1 MESINFSG
9 NSITMIERFIVT
21 TKNRTYS
28 FLIDAYEESVNL
40 ITHGDSIKLIL
51 PKRKASSELYYDLF
65 YLPENKNAV
74 YFAKLFDKD
83 FILTRMT
90 RHSVYTDGMEYAY
103 CITLQR
109 AFDELKLPRAT
120 MGQHTQYFPML

>member
-1 MESINFSG
+1 MEPIN
-9 NSITMIERFIVT
+9 RFIVT
-21 TKNRTYS
+21 TKYRSYS

-40 ITHGDSIKLIL
+40 LTHGDSIKLIL

-90 RHSVYTDGMEYAY
+90 RHSVYANGMEYAY

-109 AFDELKLPRAT
+109 ALDEIKLPPAT
-120 MGQHTQYFPML
+120 MDQHTQYFPTL

>member
-1 MESINFSG
+1 
-9 NSITMIERFIVT
+9 MIERFIVT
-21 TKNRTYS
+21 TKHRTYS

-40 ITHGDSIKLIL
+40 ITYGEEIKLIL

-74 YFAKLFDKD
+74 HFAKLFGKD

-90 RHSVYTDGMEYAY
+90 QHSVYTDGMEYTY
-103 CITLQR
+103 CITLQKSL
-109 AFDELKLPRAT
+109 DEIKIAPAT
-120 MGQHTQYFPML
+120 MGQNTQFFPML

>member
-1 MESINFSG
+1 
-9 NSITMIERFIVT
+9 MIERFIVT
-21 TKNRTYS
+21 TKHRTYS

-40 ITHGDSIKLIL
+40 ITYGEEIKLIL

-74 YFAKLFDKD
+74 HFAKLFGKD

-90 RHSVYTDGMEYAY
+90 QHSVYTDGMEYAY
-103 CITLQR
+103 CITLQK
-109 AFDELKLPRAT
+109 ALDEIKIAPST
-120 MGQHTQYFPML
+120 MGQNTQFFPML

>member
-1 MESINFSG
+1 
-9 NSITMIERFIVT
+9 MIERFIIT
-21 TKNRTYS
+21 TKHRTYS
-28 FLIDAYEESVNL
+28 FLIDEYEESVNL
-40 ITHGDSIKLIL
+40 ITYGDSIKLIL
-51 PKRKASSELYYDLF
+51 PKRKASSELYYNLF

-90 RHSVYTDGMEYAY
+90 QHSVYADGMEYVY

-109 AFDELKLPRAT
+109 ALDEIKLGPVL
-120 MGQHTQYFPML
+120 MGQNTQDFPGL

>member
-1 MESINFSG
+1 
-9 NSITMIERFIVT
+9 MIERLIVT
-21 TKNRTYS
+21 TKHRTYS

-51 PKRKASSELYYDLF
+51 PNRKASSELYYDLF

-74 YFAKLFDKD
+74 YFAKLFNKR

-90 RHSVYTDGMEYAY
+90 RHSVYTDGTEYAY
-103 CITLQR
+103 CITLQK
-109 AFDELKLPRAT
+109 ALDEPKLPPAT
-120 MGQHTQYFPML
+120 MGQHTQYFPRL